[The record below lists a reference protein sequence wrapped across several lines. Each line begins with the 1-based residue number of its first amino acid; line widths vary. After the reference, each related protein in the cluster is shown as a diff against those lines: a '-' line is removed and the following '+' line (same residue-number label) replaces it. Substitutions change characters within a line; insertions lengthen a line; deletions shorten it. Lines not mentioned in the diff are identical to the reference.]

1 MTLRSGPVFRPRALR
16 SLLAVTALVVAG
28 LFGLASSTSVEAAGL
43 EGPATSVSGW
53 TDTDGQTAWDETR
66 PAVMLGFVFRDADG
80 NLATKVRAI
89 GAGGVVCG
97 TGNVQ
102 RLESGDGSSGFYRME
117 AVGGAVRSGCPS
129 SGGSLSFLL
138 LYGAVDGG
146 SAAIPSQPVHFVA
159 GATFVV
165 SLTPQPEGA
174 PAGWL
179 GAAPASGE
187 DGLLTWVGADETPV
201 ARALA
206 ALGVTVERASHYDAD
221 SRRWLSYTA
230 GAPSFAQSL
239 TELSYGDVV
248 RVRVK

>member
-1 MTLRSGPVFRPRALR
+1 MTLRSGPVLRPRALR

-43 EGPATSVSGW
+43 EGPATSVSAGSS
-53 TDTDGQTAWDETR
+53 TDGQSTWDESH
-66 PAVMLGFVFRDADG
+66 PATMLGFVFRDAAG

-89 GAGGVVCG
+89 GAHGVVCG

-102 RLESGDGSSGFYRME
+102 VLSSGDGFYRME

-129 SGGSLSFLL
+129 TGGSLSFRL
-138 LYGAVDGG
+138 LYGSVDDGA
-146 SAAIPSQPVHFVA
+146 AAIPSQPVYFLA

-165 SLTPQPEGA
+165 SLTPQP
-174 PAGWL
+174 AGTSVDWL
-179 GAAPASGE
+179 GTVPASGE

-201 ARALA
+201 EEAIAV
-206 ALGVTVERASHYDAD
+206 LGVPVERLSHYDAGL
-221 SRRWLSYTA
+221 RRWLSYTP
-230 GAPSFAQSL
+230 GSPSFAQSL
-239 TELSYGDVV
+239 TSVSYGDVV